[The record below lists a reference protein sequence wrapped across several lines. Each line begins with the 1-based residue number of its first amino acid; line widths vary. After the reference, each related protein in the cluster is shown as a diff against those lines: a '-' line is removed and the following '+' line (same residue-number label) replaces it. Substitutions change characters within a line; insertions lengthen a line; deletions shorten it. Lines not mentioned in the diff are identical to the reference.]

1 MRRVIF
7 IGLFFLLLICSQAF
21 AQCVWKIQTVEQDL
35 DRGSILVVTQYTLN
49 GQVVQVGHTRY
60 DEQSGDLAGIKLLI
74 QKDLQDH
81 CEALI
86 QRIPVNA
93 DFIQQETLKA
103 QKGLTQPLIQALQT
117 EVGKSALVK
126 QSVIIWKGK
135 TITVTDDSKN
145 SISNIVP

>member
-1 MRRVIF
+1 MRRTIF
-7 IGLFFLLLICSQAF
+7 IGFVLVLLMCSQAF
-21 AQCVWKIQTVEQDL
+21 AQCTWNILSVEQDL

-60 DEQSGDLAGIKLLI
+60 NEESGDLAGIKILI
-74 QKDLQDH
+74 QKDIQDH

-86 QRIPVNA
+86 QRIPANN

-103 QKGLTQPLIQALQT
+103 QKELTQPLIQALQT
-117 EVGKSALVK
+117 EVGKSAPVK

-145 SISNIVP
+145 SVSNIIP